1 MTVSLRCR
9 AVALLGITAFLASCT
24 VSDSKTGTDTTAT
37 TTSTASTTT
46 TTATT
51 STATPPGGAATSPLS
66 FADLAG
72 TWQMRSVPESG
83 ADTSATQ
90 STMTARAD
98 STGWKS
104 VYKNGATL
112 PLHVVVSGDSL
123 IIDTAPHM
131 SVRGRGLMTTTHSV
145 YRREGDRLVGRS
157 VAHYATKSADSVL
170 TLRVEGTR
178 QR

>member
-1 MTVSLRCR
+1 MTVSLHCR
-9 AVALLGITAFLASCT
+9 AVALLGMTAILASCT
-24 VSDSKTGTDTTAT
+24 ASDSKTTTDTTAT
-37 TTSTASTTT
+37 ATSATSTTT
-46 TTATT
+46 SA
-51 STATPPGGAATSPLS
+51 AAPAAGAAASPLS
-66 FADLAG
+66 FTDLAG

-83 ADTSATQ
+83 SDTSATQ
-90 STMTARAD
+90 STMTATRD

-104 VYKNGATL
+104 VYKNGTTL
-112 PLHVVVSGDSL
+112 PLHVAVSGDSL
-123 IIDTAPHM
+123 IIDTSPHM

-145 YRREGDRLVGRS
+145 YRREGDKLVGRS